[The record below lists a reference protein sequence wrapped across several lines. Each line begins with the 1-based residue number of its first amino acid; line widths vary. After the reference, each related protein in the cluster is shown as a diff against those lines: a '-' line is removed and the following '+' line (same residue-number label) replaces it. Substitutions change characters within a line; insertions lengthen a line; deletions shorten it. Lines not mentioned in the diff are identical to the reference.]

1 MLFQEKIFLGIDV
14 KLIFDEKRKQMNF
27 SYFIKSIKN
36 EEERNRMKEILDK
49 ITQEMENYLKQL
61 NPSYKLHTGNI
72 IMSLES
78 SDSQAWHTDFDPD
91 QVLKFLPLVFFLAI
105 SPCRLDF
112 QNENKVTETVV
123 LNSGTLLTFNG
134 FAIHRGCRYKKPNF
148 RIHWYAY
155 HEDDTKSIKKIGQ
168 NTYIF

>member
-91 QVLKFLPLVFFLAI
+91 QVLKFLPLVFFLA
-105 SPCRLDF
+105 
-112 QNENKVTETVV
+112 
-123 LNSGTLLTFNG
+123 
-134 FAIHRGCRYKKPNF
+134 
-148 RIHWYAY
+148 
-155 HEDDTKSIKKIGQ
+155 
-168 NTYIF
+168 